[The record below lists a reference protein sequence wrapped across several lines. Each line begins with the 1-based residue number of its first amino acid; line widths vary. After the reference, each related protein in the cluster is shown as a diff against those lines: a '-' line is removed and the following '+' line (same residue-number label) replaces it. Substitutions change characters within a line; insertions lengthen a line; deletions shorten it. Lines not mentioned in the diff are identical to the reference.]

1 MLQLQ
6 SILAAKHKICNRTSQ
21 GRFFCGH
28 GIRDK
33 IFIHYLYGRPFTV
46 RTDDNALKWLLSFK
60 ELKGQVGWRCLERMI
75 I

>member
-1 MLQLQ
+1 MAVQCL
-6 SILAAKHKICNRTSQ
+6 LAAD
-21 GRFFCGH
+21 GDAGH
-28 GIRDK
+28 GRRDK